1 MQVTVKDC
9 KTLLLPDKTIG
20 TGIVTPRCSGD
31 DQQTMRLVDKQ
42 GGVIG
47 EVGSWRSC
55 RSSVRSCVSWLM
67 WDLSAAS
74 SSRAQ
79 LL

>member
-20 TGIVTPRCSGD
+20 AGIVTPRCSGD
-31 DQQTMRLVDKQ
+31 DQQTMRLVDKK

-47 EVGSWRSC
+47 EVRSKC
-55 RSSVRSCVSWLM
+55 RIAESPKP
-67 WDLSAAS
+67 
-74 SSRAQ
+74 
-79 LL
+79 